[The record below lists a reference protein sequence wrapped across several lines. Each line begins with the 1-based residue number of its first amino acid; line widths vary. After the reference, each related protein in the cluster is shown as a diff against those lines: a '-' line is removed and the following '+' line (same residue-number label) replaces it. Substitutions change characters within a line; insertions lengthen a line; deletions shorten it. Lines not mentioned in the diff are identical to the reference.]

1 MDKCVKRLGMGI
13 TSGKAAKAVENQRA
27 RKLYEEIFDEDSPA
41 FVDYYFRVKAAEN
54 EIFVVE
60 NEKQEIL
67 ATLHLNPYEMMF
79 CSEKVKTNYIVAV
92 ATRADCRHQGMMCL
106 LLQASLQEMY
116 RREETF
122 TWLMPAAEAI
132 YRPFGF
138 RFIYE
143 KNKMTVT
150 ADVLQRAETDENWQI
165 HSDQEVSGDIFCEEA
180 KKEDLAE
187 LACFAEKQL
196 SKLAEVYTVHDIAY
210 FEQRMQEVGC
220 EGGSLILIRKEKEI
234 CGYFLALKKDREAWE
249 IVVEDAV
256 QKKAFPAVLHWF
268 GTSEEKCTFTAFPQ
282 IWEQYAQSEN
292 VPAIM
297 GRIVHLERFVCC
309 LKIKKEQE
317 WKIRLTDSLIPE
329 NNGYFIIKTGIEGG
343 SLIRVENLSEKDKA
357 AYERLVEIS
366 RETGN
371 GGIYAEELFRLPV
384 FLNEVV

>member
-67 ATLHLNPYEMMF
+67 ATLHLNPYKMMF
-79 CSEKVKTNYIVAV
+79 CGEKAKTNYIVAV
-92 ATRADCRHQGMMCL
+92 ATRADCRHQGMMRS

-268 GTSEEKCTFTAFPQ
+268 GASEEKCTFTAFPQ

-297 GRIVHLERFVCC
+297 GRIVHLKRFVCC

-343 SLIRVENLSEKDKA
+343 SLIRVENLSEKEKKMFCSMDIGQ
-357 AYERLVEIS
+357 L
-366 RETGN
+366 T
-371 GGIYAEELFRLPV
+371 EELFRLPV

>member
-79 CSEKVKTNYIVAV
+79 CGEKVKTNYIVAV
-92 ATRADCRHQGMMCL
+92 ATRADCRHQGMMRS

-116 RREETF
+116 RRKETF

-150 ADVLQRAETDENWQI
+150 ADVLRRAETDENWQI

-210 FEQRMQEVGC
+210 FEQRMQEVEC

-268 GTSEEKCTFTAFPQ
+268 GASEEKCTFTAFPQ

-317 WKIRLTDSLIPE
+317 WKIRLTDSLVPE

-343 SLIRVENLSEKDKA
+343 NLIRVENLSEKEKKMFCSMDIGQ
-357 AYERLVEIS
+357 L
-366 RETGN
+366 T
-371 GGIYAEELFRLPV
+371 EELFRLPV

>member
-67 ATLHLNPYEMMF
+67 ATLHLNPYKMMF
-79 CSEKVKTNYIVAV
+79 CDERVKTNYIVAV
-92 ATRADCRHQGMMCL
+92 ATRADCRHQGMMRS

-150 ADVLQRAETDENWQI
+150 ADVLRRAETDENWQI

-268 GTSEEKCTFTAFPQ
+268 GASEEKCTFTAFPQ

-343 SLIRVENLSEKDKA
+343 SLIRVENLSEKEKKMFCSMDIGQ
-357 AYERLVEIS
+357 L
-366 RETGN
+366 T
-371 GGIYAEELFRLPV
+371 EELFRLPV

>member
-79 CSEKVKTNYIVAV
+79 CGERVKTNYIVAV
-92 ATRADCRHQGMMCL
+92 ATRADCRHQGMMRS

-143 KNKMTVT
+143 KNKMTMT

-165 HSDQEVSGDIFCEEA
+165 HSDQKVSGDIFCEEA

-210 FEQRMQEVGC
+210 FEQRMQEVEC

-268 GTSEEKCTFTAFPQ
+268 GASEEKCTFTAFPQ

-297 GRIVHLERFVCC
+297 GRIVHLECFVCC

-343 SLIRVENLSEKDKA
+343 SLIRVENLSEKEKKMFCSMDIGQ
-357 AYERLVEIS
+357 L
-366 RETGN
+366 T
-371 GGIYAEELFRLPV
+371 EELFRLPV

>member
-79 CSEKVKTNYIVAV
+79 CGEKVKTNYIVAV
-92 ATRADCRHQGMMCL
+92 ATRADCRHQGMMRS

-143 KNKMTVT
+143 KNQMTVT

-256 QKKAFPAVLHWF
+256 QKKVFPAVLHWF

-282 IWEQYAQSEN
+282 IWEQYVQSEN

-343 SLIRVENLSEKDKA
+343 SLIRVENLSDKEKKMFCSMDIGQ
-357 AYERLVEIS
+357 L
-366 RETGN
+366 T
-371 GGIYAEELFRLPV
+371 EELFRLPV

>member
-67 ATLHLNPYEMMF
+67 ATLHLNPYEMLF
-79 CSEKVKTNYIVAV
+79 CGEKVKTNYIVAV
-92 ATRADCRHQGMMCL
+92 ATRADCRHQGMMRS

-268 GTSEEKCTFTAFPQ
+268 GASEEKCTFTAFPQ

-343 SLIRVENLSEKDKA
+343 SLIRVENLSEKEKKMFCSMDIGQ
-357 AYERLVEIS
+357 L
-366 RETGN
+366 T
-371 GGIYAEELFRLPV
+371 EELFRLPV

>member
-79 CSEKVKTNYIVAV
+79 CGEKAKTNYIVAV
-92 ATRADCRHQGMMCL
+92 ATRADCRHQGMMRS

-210 FEQRMQEVGC
+210 FEQRMQEVEC

-268 GTSEEKCTFTAFPQ
+268 GASEEKCTFTAFPQ

-292 VPAIM
+292 VSAIM

-317 WKIRLTDSLIPE
+317 WKIRLTDSLVPE

-343 SLIRVENLSEKDKA
+343 SLIRVENLSEKEKKMFCSMDIGQ
-357 AYERLVEIS
+357 L
-366 RETGN
+366 T
-371 GGIYAEELFRLPV
+371 EELFRLPV

>member
-1 MDKCVKRLGMGI
+1 MDKCVKRLGMEI

-67 ATLHLNPYEMMF
+67 ATLHLNPYKMMF
-79 CSEKVKTNYIVAV
+79 CGEKAKTNYIVAV
-92 ATRADCRHQGMMCL
+92 ATRADCRHQGMMRS

-150 ADVLQRAETDENWQI
+150 ADVLRRAETDEKWQI

-256 QKKAFPAVLHWF
+256 QKKAFPAVFHWF
-268 GTSEEKCTFTAFPQ
+268 GASEEKCTFTAFPQ

-297 GRIVHLERFVCC
+297 GRIVHLERFVCY

-343 SLIRVENLSEKDKA
+343 SLIRVENLSEKEKKMFCSMDIGQ
-357 AYERLVEIS
+357 L
-366 RETGN
+366 T
-371 GGIYAEELFRLPV
+371 EELFRLPV

>member
-1 MDKCVKRLGMGI
+1 MDKCVKRLGIGI

-67 ATLHLNPYEMMF
+67 ATLHLNPYKMMF
-79 CSEKVKTNYIVAV
+79 CDERVKTNYIVAV
-92 ATRADCRHQGMMCL
+92 ATRADCRHQGMMRS

-210 FEQRMQEVGC
+210 FEQRMQEAEC
-220 EGGSLILIRKEKEI
+220 EGGRLVLIRNENRI
-234 CGYFLALKKDREAWE
+234 CGYFLALREQREAWE
-249 IVVEDAV
+249 IVVENAV
-256 QKKAFPAVLHWF
+256 QKQAFPAVLRWLEA
-268 GTSEEKCTFTAFPQ
+268 GREKCTLTAFPK
-282 IWEQYAQSEN
+282 IWEQYAKSEN

-297 GRIVHLERFVCC
+297 GRIVHLERFVRC
-309 LKIKKEQE
+309 LKTKKEQE
-317 WKIRLTDSLIPE
+317 FKIRLTDSLIPE
-329 NNGYFIIKTGIEGG
+329 NNGYFLIKTGAGG
-343 SLIRVENLSEKDKA
+343 GTVTKAGNLSEKKEKMFRSLDIGQ
-357 AYERLVEIS
+357 L
-366 RETGN
+366 T
-371 GGIYAEELFRLPV
+371 EELFRLSV

>member
-79 CSEKVKTNYIVAV
+79 CGEKVKTNYIVAV
-92 ATRADCRHQGMMCL
+92 ATRADCRHQGMMRS

-150 ADVLQRAETDENWQI
+150 ADVLRRAETDENWQI

-249 IVVEDAV
+249 IVVEDVV
-256 QKKAFPAVLHWF
+256 QKKAFPAVLHCF
-268 GTSEEKCTFTAFPQ
+268 GASEEKCTFTAFPQ

-343 SLIRVENLSEKDKA
+343 SLIRVENLSEKEKKMFCSMDIGQ
-357 AYERLVEIS
+357 L
-366 RETGN
+366 T
-371 GGIYAEELFRLPV
+371 EELFRLPV

>member
-79 CSEKVKTNYIVAV
+79 CGEKVKTNYIVAV
-92 ATRADCRHQGMMCL
+92 ATRADCRHQGMMRS

-116 RREETF
+116 RRKETF

-143 KNKMTVT
+143 KNKITVT
-150 ADVLQRAETDENWQI
+150 ADVLRRAETDENWQI

-210 FEQRMQEVGC
+210 FEQRMQEVEC

-268 GTSEEKCTFTAFPQ
+268 GASEEKCTFTAFPQ

-343 SLIRVENLSEKDKA
+343 SLIRVENLSEKEKKMFCSMDIGQ
-357 AYERLVEIS
+357 L
-366 RETGN
+366 T
-371 GGIYAEELFRLPV
+371 EELFRLPV

>member
-13 TSGKAAKAVENQRA
+13 TSGKATKAVENQRA

-79 CSEKVKTNYIVAV
+79 CGEKVKTNYIVAV
-92 ATRADCRHQGMMCL
+92 ATRADCRHQGMMRS

-116 RREETF
+116 RRKETF

-150 ADVLQRAETDENWQI
+150 ADVLRRAETDEKWQI

-268 GTSEEKCTFTAFPQ
+268 GASEEKCTFTAFPQ

-317 WKIRLTDSLIPE
+317 WKIRLTDSLVPE

-343 SLIRVENLSEKDKA
+343 SLIRVENLSEKEKKMFCSMDIGQ
-357 AYERLVEIS
+357 L
-366 RETGN
+366 T
-371 GGIYAEELFRLPV
+371 EELFLLPV

>member
-67 ATLHLNPYEMMF
+67 ATLHLNPYKMMF
-79 CSEKVKTNYIVAV
+79 CGEKAKTNYIVAV
-92 ATRADCRHQGMMCL
+92 ATRADCRHQGMMRS

-187 LACFAEKQL
+187 LACLAEKQL

-268 GTSEEKCTFTAFPQ
+268 GASEEKCTFTAFPQ

-297 GRIVHLERFVCC
+297 GRLVHLERFVCC

-343 SLIRVENLSEKDKA
+343 SLIRVENLSEKEKKMFCSMDIGQ
-357 AYERLVEIS
+357 L
-366 RETGN
+366 T
-371 GGIYAEELFRLPV
+371 EELFRLPV

>member
-13 TSGKAAKAVENQRA
+13 TSGKATKAVENQRA

-79 CSEKVKTNYIVAV
+79 CGEKVKTNYIVAV
-92 ATRADCRHQGMMCL
+92 ATRADCRHQGMMRS

-116 RREETF
+116 RRKETF

-268 GTSEEKCTFTAFPQ
+268 GASEEKCTFTAFPQ

-297 GRIVHLERFVCC
+297 GRLVHLERFVCC

-343 SLIRVENLSEKDKA
+343 SLIRVENLSEKEKKMFCSMDIGQ
-357 AYERLVEIS
+357 L
-366 RETGN
+366 T
-371 GGIYAEELFRLPV
+371 EELFRLPV

>member
-79 CSEKVKTNYIVAV
+79 CGEKVKTNYIVAV
-92 ATRADCRHQGMMCL
+92 ATRADCRHQGMMRS

-165 HSDQEVSGDIFCEEA
+165 HSDQEVSRDIFCEEA

-256 QKKAFPAVLHWF
+256 QKKAFPAVFHWF
-268 GTSEEKCTFTAFPQ
+268 GASEEKCTFTAFPQ

-297 GRIVHLERFVCC
+297 GRIVHLERFVCY

-343 SLIRVENLSEKDKA
+343 SLIRVENLSEKEKKMFCSMDIGQ
-357 AYERLVEIS
+357 L
-366 RETGN
+366 T
-371 GGIYAEELFRLPV
+371 EELFRLPV

>member
-79 CSEKVKTNYIVAV
+79 CGEKVKTNYIVAV
-92 ATRADCRHQGMMCL
+92 ATRADCRHQGMMRS

-150 ADVLQRAETDENWQI
+150 ADVLRRAETDENWQI

-187 LACFAEKQL
+187 LACFAERQL

-268 GTSEEKCTFTAFPQ
+268 GASEEKCTFTAFPQ

-343 SLIRVENLSEKDKA
+343 SLIRVENLSEKEKKMFCSMDIGQ
-357 AYERLVEIS
+357 L
-366 RETGN
+366 T
-371 GGIYAEELFRLPV
+371 EELFRLPV

>member
-79 CSEKVKTNYIVAV
+79 CGEKVKTNYIVAV
-92 ATRADCRHQGMMCL
+92 ATRADCRHQGMMRS

-268 GTSEEKCTFTAFPQ
+268 GASEEKCTFTAFPQ

-343 SLIRVENLSEKDKA
+343 SLIRVENLSEKEKKMFCSMDIGQ
-357 AYERLVEIS
+357 L
-366 RETGN
+366 T
-371 GGIYAEELFRLPV
+371 EELFRLPV

>member
-13 TSGKAAKAVENQRA
+13 TSGKATKAVENQRA

-79 CSEKVKTNYIVAV
+79 FGEKVKTNYIVAV
-92 ATRADCRHQGMMCL
+92 ATRADCRHQGMMRS

-150 ADVLQRAETDENWQI
+150 ADVLRRAETDENWQI

-220 EGGSLILIRKEKEI
+220 EGGRLVLIRNENRI

-268 GTSEEKCTFTAFPQ
+268 GASEEKCTFTAFPQ

-297 GRIVHLERFVCC
+297 GRLVHLERFVCC

-343 SLIRVENLSEKDKA
+343 SLIRVENLSEKEKKMFCSMDIGQ
-357 AYERLVEIS
+357 L
-366 RETGN
+366 T
-371 GGIYAEELFRLPV
+371 EELFRLPV

>member
-13 TSGKAAKAVENQRA
+13 TSGKATKAVENQRA

-79 CSEKVKTNYIVAV
+79 CGEKVKTNYIVAV
-92 ATRADCRHQGMMCL
+92 ATRADCRHQGMMRS

-116 RREETF
+116 RRKETF

-150 ADVLQRAETDENWQI
+150 ADVLRRAETDEKWQI

-220 EGGSLILIRKEKEI
+220 EGGSLILIQKEKEI

-268 GTSEEKCTFTAFPQ
+268 GASEEKCTFTAFPQ

-317 WKIRLTDSLIPE
+317 WKIRLTDSLVPE

-343 SLIRVENLSEKDKA
+343 SLIRVENLSEKEKKMFCSMDIGQ
-357 AYERLVEIS
+357 L
-366 RETGN
+366 T
-371 GGIYAEELFRLPV
+371 EELFRLPV

>member
-79 CSEKVKTNYIVAV
+79 CGEKVKTNYIVAV
-92 ATRADCRHQGMMCL
+92 ATRADCRHQGMMRS

-196 SKLAEVYTVHDIAY
+196 SKLAEVYTVHNIAY

-268 GTSEEKCTFTAFPQ
+268 GASEEKCTFTAFPQ

-297 GRIVHLERFVCC
+297 GRIVHPERFVCC

-343 SLIRVENLSEKDKA
+343 SLIRVENLSEKEKKMFCSMDIGQ
-357 AYERLVEIS
+357 L
-366 RETGN
+366 T
-371 GGIYAEELFRLPV
+371 EELFRLPV

>member
-79 CSEKVKTNYIVAV
+79 CGERVKTNYIVAV
-92 ATRADCRHQGMMCL
+92 ATRADCRHQGMMRS

-150 ADVLQRAETDENWQI
+150 ADVLRRAETDENWQI

-210 FEQRMQEVGC
+210 FEQRMQEVEC

-268 GTSEEKCTFTAFPQ
+268 GESKEKCTFTAFPQ

-343 SLIRVENLSEKDKA
+343 SLIRVENLSEKEKKMFCSMDIGQ
-357 AYERLVEIS
+357 L
-366 RETGN
+366 T
-371 GGIYAEELFRLPV
+371 EELFRLPV

>member
-13 TSGKAAKAVENQRA
+13 TSGKATKAVENQRA

-79 CSEKVKTNYIVAV
+79 CGEKVKTNYIVAV
-92 ATRADCRHQGMMCL
+92 ATRADCRHQGMMRS

-116 RREETF
+116 RRKETF

-150 ADVLQRAETDENWQI
+150 ADVLRRAETDENWQI

-268 GTSEEKCTFTAFPQ
+268 GASEEKCTFTAFPQ

-317 WKIRLTDSLIPE
+317 WKIRLTDSLVPE

-343 SLIRVENLSEKDKA
+343 SLIRVENLSEKEKKMFCSMDIGQ
-357 AYERLVEIS
+357 L
-366 RETGN
+366 T
-371 GGIYAEELFRLPV
+371 EELFRLPV

>member
-79 CSEKVKTNYIVAV
+79 CGEKVKTNYIVAV
-92 ATRADCRHQGMMCL
+92 ATRADCRHQGMMRS

-116 RREETF
+116 RRKETF

-268 GTSEEKCTFTAFPQ
+268 GASEEKCTFTAFPQ

-317 WKIRLTDSLIPE
+317 WKIRLTDSLVPE

-343 SLIRVENLSEKDKA
+343 SLIRVENLSEKEKKMFCSMDIGQ
-357 AYERLVEIS
+357 L
-366 RETGN
+366 T
-371 GGIYAEELFRLPV
+371 EELFRLPV

>member
-79 CSEKVKTNYIVAV
+79 YGEKVKTNYIVAV
-92 ATRADCRHQGMMCL
+92 ATRADCRHQGMMRS

-150 ADVLQRAETDENWQI
+150 ADVLRRAETDENWQI

-196 SKLAEVYTVHDIAY
+196 SKLAEVYTVHNIAY

-268 GTSEEKCTFTAFPQ
+268 GASEEKCTFTAFPQ

-343 SLIRVENLSEKDKA
+343 SLIRVENLSEKEKKMFCSMDIGQ
-357 AYERLVEIS
+357 L
-366 RETGN
+366 T
-371 GGIYAEELFRLPV
+371 EELFRLPV

>member
-13 TSGKAAKAVENQRA
+13 TSGKATKAVENQRA

-79 CSEKVKTNYIVAV
+79 CGEKVKTNYIVAV
-92 ATRADCRHQGMMCL
+92 ATRADCRHQGMMRS

-116 RREETF
+116 RRKETF

-150 ADVLQRAETDENWQI
+150 ADVLRRAETDEKWQIHSQI

-268 GTSEEKCTFTAFPQ
+268 GASEEKCTFTAFPQ

-317 WKIRLTDSLIPE
+317 WKIRLTDSLVPE

-343 SLIRVENLSEKDKA
+343 SLIRVENLSEKEKKMFCSMDIGQ
-357 AYERLVEIS
+357 L
-366 RETGN
+366 T
-371 GGIYAEELFRLPV
+371 EELFRLPV

>member
-79 CSEKVKTNYIVAV
+79 CAERVKTNYIVAV
-92 ATRADCRHQGMMCL
+92 ATRADCRHQGMMRS

-150 ADVLQRAETDENWQI
+150 ADVLRRAETDEKWQI

-210 FEQRMQEVGC
+210 FEQRMQEVEC

-268 GTSEEKCTFTAFPQ
+268 GESKEKCTFTAFPQ

-343 SLIRVENLSEKDKA
+343 SLIRVENLSEKEKKMFCSMDIGQ
-357 AYERLVEIS
+357 L
-366 RETGN
+366 T
-371 GGIYAEELFRLPV
+371 EELFRLPV

>member
-67 ATLHLNPYEMMF
+67 ATLHLNPYKMMF
-79 CSEKVKTNYIVAV
+79 CGEKAKTNYIVAV
-92 ATRADCRHQGMMCL
+92 ATRADCRHQGMMRS

-150 ADVLQRAETDENWQI
+150 ADVLRRAETDENWQI

-196 SKLAEVYTVHDIAY
+196 LKLAEVYTVHDIAY
-210 FEQRMQEVGC
+210 FEQRMQEVEC

-268 GTSEEKCTFTAFPQ
+268 GASEEKCTFTAFPQ
-282 IWEQYAQSEN
+282 IWERYAQSEN
-292 VPAIM
+292 LPAIM

-343 SLIRVENLSEKDKA
+343 SLIRVENLSEKEKKMFCSMDIGQ
-357 AYERLVEIS
+357 L
-366 RETGN
+366 T
-371 GGIYAEELFRLPV
+371 EELFRLPV

>member
-79 CSEKVKTNYIVAV
+79 CGEKVKTNYIVAV
-92 ATRADCRHQGMMCL
+92 ATRADCRHQGMMRS

-150 ADVLQRAETDENWQI
+150 ADVLRRAETDENWQI

-268 GTSEEKCTFTAFPQ
+268 GASEEKCTFTAFPQ

-317 WKIRLTDSLIPE
+317 WKIRLTDSLVPE

-343 SLIRVENLSEKDKA
+343 SLIRVENLSEKEKKMFCSMDIGQ
-357 AYERLVEIS
+357 L
-366 RETGN
+366 T
-371 GGIYAEELFRLPV
+371 EELFRLPV

>member
-79 CSEKVKTNYIVAV
+79 CGERVKTNYIVAV
-92 ATRADCRHQGMMCL
+92 ATRADCRHQGMMRS

-150 ADVLQRAETDENWQI
+150 ADVLRRAETDEKWQI

-210 FEQRMQEVGC
+210 FEQRMQEVEC

-268 GTSEEKCTFTAFPQ
+268 GESKEKCTFTAFPQ

-343 SLIRVENLSEKDKA
+343 SLIRVENLSEKEKKMFCSMDIGQ
-357 AYERLVEIS
+357 L
-366 RETGN
+366 T
-371 GGIYAEELFRLPV
+371 EELFRLSV

>member
-67 ATLHLNPYEMMF
+67 ATLHLNPYKMMF
-79 CSEKVKTNYIVAV
+79 CGEKAKTNYIVAV
-92 ATRADCRHQGMMCL
+92 ATRADCRHQGMMRS

-143 KNKMTVT
+143 KNKMTMT
-150 ADVLQRAETDENWQI
+150 ADVLRRAETDENWQI

-187 LACFAEKQL
+187 LAYFAEKQL

-268 GTSEEKCTFTAFPQ
+268 EASEEKCTFTAFPQ

-343 SLIRVENLSEKDKA
+343 SLIRVENLSEKEKKMFCSMDIGQ
-357 AYERLVEIS
+357 L
-366 RETGN
+366 T
-371 GGIYAEELFRLPV
+371 EELFRLPV

>member
-54 EIFVVE
+54 EISVVE

-79 CSEKVKTNYIVAV
+79 CGERVKTNYIVAV
-92 ATRADCRHQGMMCL
+92 ATRADCRHQGMMRS

-150 ADVLQRAETDENWQI
+150 ADVLRRAETDENWRI

-256 QKKAFPAVLHWF
+256 QKKAFPAVFHWF
-268 GTSEEKCTFTAFPQ
+268 GASEEKCTFTAFPQ

-343 SLIRVENLSEKDKA
+343 SLIRVENLSEKEKKMFCSMDIGQ
-357 AYERLVEIS
+357 L
-366 RETGN
+366 T
-371 GGIYAEELFRLPV
+371 EELFRLPV

>member
-79 CSEKVKTNYIVAV
+79 CGEKVKTNYIVAV
-92 ATRADCRHQGMMCL
+92 ATRADCRHQGMMRS

-143 KNKMTVT
+143 KNKMTMT

-210 FEQRMQEVGC
+210 FEQRMQEVEC

-234 CGYFLALKKDREAWE
+234 CGYFLALKKDRVAWE

-268 GTSEEKCTFTAFPQ
+268 GASEEKCTFTAFPQ

-343 SLIRVENLSEKDKA
+343 SLIRVENLSEKEKKMFCSMDIGQ
-357 AYERLVEIS
+357 L
-366 RETGN
+366 T
-371 GGIYAEELFRLPV
+371 EELFRLPV

>member
-79 CSEKVKTNYIVAV
+79 CGEKVKTNYIVAV
-92 ATRADCRHQGMMCL
+92 ATRADCRHQGMMRS

-116 RREETF
+116 RRKETF

-150 ADVLQRAETDENWQI
+150 ADVLRRAETDENWQI

-187 LACFAEKQL
+187 LSCFAEKQL

-210 FEQRMQEVGC
+210 FEQRMQEVEC

-268 GTSEEKCTFTAFPQ
+268 GASEEKCTFTAFPQ

-343 SLIRVENLSEKDKA
+343 SLIRVENLSEKEKKMFCSMDIGQ
-357 AYERLVEIS
+357 L
-366 RETGN
+366 T
-371 GGIYAEELFRLPV
+371 EELFRLPV

>member
-79 CSEKVKTNYIVAV
+79 CGERVKTNYIVAV
-92 ATRADCRHQGMMCL
+92 ATRADCRHQGMMRS

-116 RREETF
+116 RGEETF
-122 TWLMPAAEAI
+122 TWLMPAAESI
-132 YRPFGF
+132 YRPFSF

-256 QKKAFPAVLHWF
+256 QKKAFLAVLHWF
-268 GTSEEKCTFTAFPQ
+268 RASEEKCTFTAFPQ

-343 SLIRVENLSEKDKA
+343 SLIRVENLSEKEKKMFCSMDIGQ
-357 AYERLVEIS
+357 L
-366 RETGN
+366 T
-371 GGIYAEELFRLPV
+371 EELFRLPV

>member
-60 NEKQEIL
+60 NKKQEIL

-79 CSEKVKTNYIVAV
+79 CGERVKTNYIVAV
-92 ATRADCRHQGMMCL
+92 ATRADCRHQGMMRS

-143 KNKMTVT
+143 KNKMTMT

-165 HSDQEVSGDIFCEEA
+165 HSDQKVSGDIFCEEA

-220 EGGSLILIRKEKEI
+220 EEGSLILIRKEKEI

-268 GTSEEKCTFTAFPQ
+268 GASEEKCTFTAFPQ

-343 SLIRVENLSEKDKA
+343 SLIRVENLSEKEKKMFCSMDIGQ
-357 AYERLVEIS
+357 L
-366 RETGN
+366 T
-371 GGIYAEELFRLPV
+371 EELFRLPV

>member
-41 FVDYYFRVKAAEN
+41 FVDYYFRVKAADN

-79 CSEKVKTNYIVAV
+79 CGEKVKTNYIVAV
-92 ATRADCRHQGMMCL
+92 ATRADCRHQGMMRS

-116 RREETF
+116 QREETF
-122 TWLMPAAEAI
+122 TWLMPAAESI
-132 YRPFGF
+132 YRPFSF

-210 FEQRMQEVGC
+210 FEQRMQEAEC
-220 EGGSLILIRKEKEI
+220 EGGRLVLIRNENRI
-234 CGYFLALKKDREAWE
+234 CGYFLALREQREAWE
-249 IVVEDAV
+249 IVVENAV
-256 QKKAFPAVLHWF
+256 QKQAFPAVLRWLEA
-268 GTSEEKCTFTAFPQ
+268 GREKCTLTAFPK
-282 IWEQYAQSEN
+282 IWEQYAKSEN

-297 GRIVHLERFVCC
+297 GRIVHLERFVRC
-309 LKIKKEQE
+309 LKTKKEQE
-317 WKIRLTDSLIPE
+317 FKIRLTDSLIPE
-329 NNGYFIIKTGIEGG
+329 NNGYFLIKTGAGG
-343 SLIRVENLSEKDKA
+343 GTVTKAGNLSEKKEKMFRSLDIGQ
-357 AYERLVEIS
+357 L
-366 RETGN
+366 T
-371 GGIYAEELFRLPV
+371 EELFRLSV

>member
-13 TSGKAAKAVENQRA
+13 TSGKATKAVENQRA

-79 CSEKVKTNYIVAV
+79 CGEKVKTNYIVAV
-92 ATRADCRHQGMMCL
+92 ATRADCRHQGMMRS

-116 RREETF
+116 RRKETF

-150 ADVLQRAETDENWQI
+150 ADVLRRAETDENWQI

-210 FEQRMQEVGC
+210 FEQRMQEVEC

-268 GTSEEKCTFTAFPQ
+268 GASEEKCTFTAFPQ

-317 WKIRLTDSLIPE
+317 WKIRLTDSLVPE

-343 SLIRVENLSEKDKA
+343 SLIRVENLSEKEKKMFCSMDIGQ
-357 AYERLVEIS
+357 L
-366 RETGN
+366 T
-371 GGIYAEELFRLPV
+371 EELFRLPV